1 MESTRQNKVA
11 RLLQKELGDIFQKE
25 SMNMFRGALISVTVV
40 RVAPD
45 LSFAKVYVSIFA
57 PSKDEKTLFE
67 SIQDKT
73 KTIRQMLAQ
82 KVAKQLRIIPEL
94 AFHID
99 DSIEYQENIER
110 LLQSSNSKEQ
120 EKKKEKE
127 EENGK

>member
-45 LSFAKVYVSIFA
+45 LSFARVYVSIFA
-57 PSKDEKTLFE
+57 PSKDEKELFVAV
-67 SIQDKT
+67 QNKA

-94 AFHID
+94 AFFLD
-99 DSIEYQENIER
+99 DSIEYQENIDR
-110 LLQSSNSKEQ
+110 LLHSSNAT
-120 EKKKEKE
+120 EKDIKNENKAKK
-127 EENGK
+127 

>member
-1 MESTRQNKVA
+1 MSETRQNKVA

-25 SMNMFRGALISVTVV
+25 SMNLFRGALISVTAV

-57 PSKDEKTLFE
+57 PSKDEKELFE
-67 SIQDKT
+67 SIQEKT
-73 KTIRQMLAQ
+73 KIIRQMLAQ

-99 DSIEYQENIER
+99 DSIAYQENIER
-110 LLQSSNSKEQ
+110 LLHSTNAQ
-120 EKKKEKE
+120 EKDNAQQKSVKK
-127 EENGK
+127 

>member
-1 MESTRQNKVA
+1 MSSTRQNKVA

-25 SMNMFRGALISVTVV
+25 SMNFFRGALISVTVV

-45 LSFAKVYVSIFA
+45 LSFAKVYLSIFA
-57 PSKDEKTLFE
+57 PSKDEKELFE
-67 SIQDKT
+67 TVQEKA

-110 LLQSSNSKEQ
+110 LLQSSNT
-120 EKKKEKE
+120 KEKE
-127 EENGK
+127 K

>member
-120 EKKKEKE
+120 EKEKPKEK
-127 EENGK
+127 GK

>member
-45 LSFAKVYVSIFA
+45 LSFARVYVSIFA
-57 PSKDEKTLFE
+57 PSKDEKELFVAV
-67 SIQDKT
+67 QNKA

-94 AFHID
+94 AFFLD
-99 DSIEYQENIER
+99 DSIEYQENIDR
-110 LLQSSNSKEQ
+110 LLHSSNAT
-120 EKKKEKE
+120 EKE
-127 EENGK
+127 NKNENNAKK

>member
-1 MESTRQNKVA
+1 MSETRQNKVA

-25 SMNMFRGALISVTVV
+25 SMNLFRGALISVTAV

-57 PSKDEKTLFE
+57 PSKDEKELFE
-67 SIQDKT
+67 SIQEKT

-99 DSIEYQENIER
+99 DSIAYQENIER
-110 LLQSSNSKEQ
+110 LLHSTNAQ
-120 EKKKEKE
+120 EKDNAQQKSVKK
-127 EENGK
+127 

>member
-1 MESTRQNKVA
+1 MGETRQNKVA
-11 RLLQKELGDIFQKE
+11 RLIQKELGDIFQKE
-25 SMNMFRGALISVTVV
+25 SMNLFRGALISVTAV

-57 PSKDEKTLFE
+57 PSKDEKELFE
-67 SIQDKT
+67 SIQEKT

-99 DSIEYQENIER
+99 DSIAYQENIER
-110 LLQSSNSKEQ
+110 LLHSTNAQ
-120 EKKKEKE
+120 EKDNAQQKSVKK
-127 EENGK
+127 

>member
-1 MESTRQNKVA
+1 MSETRQNKVA

-25 SMNMFRGALISVTVV
+25 SMNLFRGALISVTAV

-57 PSKDEKTLFE
+57 PSKDEKELFE
-67 SIQDKT
+67 SIQEKT

-99 DSIEYQENIER
+99 DSIAYQENIER
-110 LLQSSNSKEQ
+110 LLHSTNAQ
-120 EKKKEKE
+120 EKDNVQQKSVKK
-127 EENGK
+127 

>member
-110 LLQSSNSKEQ
+110 LLQSSNSKE
-120 EKKKEKE
+120 KEKE
-127 EENGK
+127 KGK